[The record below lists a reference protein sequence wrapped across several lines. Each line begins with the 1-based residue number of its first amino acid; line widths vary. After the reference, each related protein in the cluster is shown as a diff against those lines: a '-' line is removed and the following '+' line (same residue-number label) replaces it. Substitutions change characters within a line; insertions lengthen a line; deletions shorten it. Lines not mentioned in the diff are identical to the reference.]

1 MTTRSRSSAAVGRR
15 TTRMATTDEQ
25 LRLMTRVARLYHE
38 QGMRQPR
45 IAEELHISQP
55 RVSRL
60 LNQAAKLG
68 IVRTVVVPPDGVF
81 ADLEEEIAARY
92 GLRDVV
98 VVDVEGEA
106 EAVIPALSAAT
117 AVYLETTLMEGDRL
131 GISSWS
137 ATLLAS
143 VEAMRS
149 RPGGRF
155 LEEVVQLVGGVGDP
169 RVQVQATRLMGRL
182 SDMTGA
188 EPVFMSAPGLVANS
202 AAREAISADPKVASV
217 AEAWQRLTTAIVG
230 IGSLEPS
237 PLLRQSG
244 NIFSL
249 EDQEKLRALGAVGDI
264 CLHFFDKD
272 GALLD
277 TELNDRVIGI
287 SPDVYAAIPRRIGVA
302 GGYRKHAAIKAA
314 LLGKW
319 VDVLITDLGVASR
332 LVEPDGGTDRAAG
345 DSGTGGP

>member
-1 MTTRSRSSAAVGRR
+1 
-15 TTRMATTDEQ
+15 
-25 LRLMTRVARLYHE
+25 
-38 QGMRQPR
+38 
-45 IAEELHISQP
+45 
-55 RVSRL
+55 
-60 LNQAAKLG
+60 
-68 IVRTVVVPPDGVF
+68 
-81 ADLEEEIAARY
+81 
-92 GLRDVV
+92 
-98 VVDVEGEA
+98 
-106 EAVIPALSAAT
+106 
-117 AVYLETTLMEGDRL
+117 
-131 GISSWS
+131 WS

-182 SDMTGA
+182 SDVTGA

-249 EDQEKLRALGAVGDI
+249 EDQ
-264 CLHFFDKD
+264 
-272 GALLD
+272 
-277 TELNDRVIGI
+277 
-287 SPDVYAAIPRRIGVA
+287 
-302 GGYRKHAAIKAA
+302 
-314 LLGKW
+314 
-319 VDVLITDLGVASR
+319 
-332 LVEPDGGTDRAAG
+332 
-345 DSGTGGP
+345 

>member
-1 MTTRSRSSAAVGRR
+1 MTSSRNSGPAARR

-45 IAEELHISQP
+45 IAEELRISQP

-60 LNQAAKLG
+60 LKQATELG
-68 IVRTVVVPPDGVF
+68 IVRTIVVPPDGVF
-81 ADLEEEIAARY
+81 SDLEETIQKRY

-106 EAVIPALSAAT
+106 EEVIPALGAAT
-117 AVYLETTLMEGDRL
+117 AVYLETTLIEGDRL

-137 ATLLAS
+137 ATLLAT

-169 RVQVQATRLMGRL
+169 AVQVQATRLMGRL
-182 SDMTGA
+182 ADLTGA
-188 EPVFMSAPGLVANS
+188 EPVFMSAPGLVGNS
-202 AAREAISADPKVASV
+202 AARDAIVADPKVAEV
-217 AEAWQRLTTAIVG
+217 AEAWKRLTIAIVG

-244 NIFSL
+244 NIFSQD
-249 EDQEKLRALGAVGDI
+249 DQRELRELGGVGDI
-264 CLHFFDKD
+264 CLHFFDEG
-272 GALLD
+272 GALLGTALD
-277 TELNDRVIGI
+277 DRVIGI
-287 SPDVYAAIPRRIGVA
+287 SPDVFCAIPRRIGVA
-302 GGYRKHAAIKAA
+302 GGNRKYAAIRAA
-314 LLGKW
+314 LRGGW
-319 VDVLITDLGVASR
+319 VDVMITDLGVAGR
-332 LVEPDGGTDRAAG
+332 LVKE
-345 DSGTGGP
+345 SE

>member
-1 MTTRSRSSAAVGRR
+1 MTPPDRPREAVGRR

-25 LRLMTRVARLYHE
+25 VRLMTRVARLYHE

-68 IVRTVVVPPDGVF
+68 IVRTIVVPPDGVF
-81 ADLEEEIAARY
+81 ADLEEEIAARF

-106 EAVIPALSAAT
+106 DAVIPALGAAT

-155 LEEVVQLVGGVGDP
+155 LQEAVQLVGGVGDP

-182 SDMTGA
+182 SDITGA
-188 EPVFMSAPGLVANS
+188 EPVFMSAPGLVAS
-202 AAREAISADPKVASV
+202 ATARDAIVADPKVASV
-217 AEAWQRLTTAIVG
+217 AEAWQRLTLAIVG

-244 NIFSL
+244 NIFPL
-249 EDQEKLRALGAVGDI
+249 DDQAELRALGGVGDV
-264 CLHFFDKD
+264 CLHFFDED

-277 TELNDRVIGI
+277 TALNDRVIGI
-287 SPDVYAAIPRRIGVA
+287 SPDVYRAIPRRIGVA
-302 GGYRKHAAIKAA
+302 GGDRKFAAIRAA
-314 LLGKW
+314 LLGDW
-319 VDVLITDLGVASR
+319 VDVLITDLGVAGR
-332 LVEPDGGTDRAAG
+332 LVGRPGRHQDPP
-345 DSGTGGP
+345 GP